1 MDSETPE
8 TPAPAAEEPTR
19 EPKRGKRA
27 PLDPEAREALNRRAA
42 MNRLIGKVKAE
53 KDEAKRAQLLEE
65 ALAKMGRPRTLESP
79 PPATAPAPP
88 PLAEPLE
95 PGQRPGWPK
104 PSVVARFEPLL
115 LDVLV
120 QVRSMLDGTVPGM
133 LLAPRSGQARDQES
147 GVLREVVVD
156 PCAELARAWAPVAAQ
171 YIPEE
176 ATTPL
181 ATALVV
187 TASLI
192 GLPAMGLVFAW
203 ARAKWA
209 LPQQQPPQQQ
219 PPKEVRA

>member
-8 TPAPAAEEPTR
+8 TPAPAAE

-65 ALAKMGRPRTLESP
+65 ALAKMGRPRTLEPP
-79 PPATAPAPP
+79 PPATPPAPAPP

-115 LDVLV
+115 LDVLA

-181 ATALVV
+181 ATAVVV

-209 LPQQQPPQQQ
+209 PPQPPPSQQP